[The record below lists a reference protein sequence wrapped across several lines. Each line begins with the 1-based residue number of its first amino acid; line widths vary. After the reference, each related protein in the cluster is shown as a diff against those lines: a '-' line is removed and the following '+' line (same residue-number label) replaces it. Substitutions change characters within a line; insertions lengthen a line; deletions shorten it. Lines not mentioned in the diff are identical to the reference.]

1 MPSLTADYGVA
12 HARKYSDHSY
22 YIVDTG
28 VGVFLHLRRFHP
40 YFAGCCRCRG
50 DIADNSRPPR
60 PVTDTGGT
68 APMIEDLFKSG
79 IADDTHKNHRKAAL
93 YAILGDLLF
102 IVLPLVV
109 ISIVD
114 VSVGRSIFAIIE
126 SPELSFGSAV
136 LFGQTIIKVVSGF
149 AHSKPSGAE
158 QPVFIIALI
167 IVFGLVP
174 SLVVLA
180 LLLSVNP
187 IPHGLQ
193 LAQAAIFALGIM
205 VFLLFGVNGHA
216 LSLRYGGRQLERQID
231 ISTVKN
237 IG

>member
-1 MPSLTADYGVA
+1 MTKDPSVTPSAD
-12 HARKYSDHSY
+12 
-22 YIVDTG
+22 
-28 VGVFLHLRRFHP
+28 
-40 YFAGCCRCRG
+40 
-50 DIADNSRPPR
+50 
-60 PVTDTGGT
+60 
-68 APMIEDLFKSG
+68 E
-79 IADDTHKNHRKAAL
+79 THKVHRKAAM

-114 VSVGRSIFAIIE
+114 VSVGRSLFAIIE

-149 AHSKPSGAE
+149 AHTKPSGAE

-187 IPHGLQ
+187 IPYGLQ
-193 LAQAAIFALGIM
+193 LAQACIFILGVI
-205 VFLLFGVNGHA
+205 VFFVFGVTGHA
-216 LSLRYGGRQLERQID
+216 LSLRYEGRPAIID
-231 ISTVKN
+231 R
-237 IG
+237 

>member
-1 MPSLTADYGVA
+1 MIKDQS
-12 HARKYSDHSY
+12 
-22 YIVDTG
+22 
-28 VGVFLHLRRFHP
+28 VGVNVD
-40 YFAGCCRCRG
+40 G
-50 DIADNSRPPR
+50 
-60 PVTDTGGT
+60 V
-68 APMIEDLFKSG
+68 
-79 IADDTHKNHRKAAL
+79 HKTHRKAAM

-114 VSVGRSIFAIIE
+114 VSVGRSLFAIIE
-126 SPELSFGSAV
+126 TPELSFGSAV

-149 AHSKPSGAE
+149 AYTKPTGAE

-193 LAQAAIFALGIM
+193 LAQACIFALGVI
-205 VFLLFGVNGHA
+205 VFLFFGVRGHA
-216 LSLRYGGRQLERQID
+216 QSLRYGSRQID
-231 ISTVKN
+231 RHTDLPSSN
-237 IG
+237 

>member
-1 MPSLTADYGVA
+1 MI
-12 HARKYSDHSY
+12 KEEF
-22 YIVDTG
+22 I
-28 VGVFLHLRRFHP
+28 
-40 YFAGCCRCRG
+40 AG
-50 DIADNSRPPR
+50 
-60 PVTDTGGT
+60 TDV
-68 APMIEDLFKSG
+68 E
-79 IADDTHKNHRKAAL
+79 THRTHRKAAF

-114 VSVGRSIFAIIE
+114 VSVGRSLFAIIE

-136 LFGQTIIKVVSGF
+136 LFGQTIIKVDSGF
-149 AHSKPSGAE
+149 AHTKPSGAE

-180 LLLSVNP
+180 LLLSVTP
-187 IPHGLQ
+187 IPYGLQ
-193 LAQAAIFALGIM
+193 LAQAGIFAMGII

-216 LSLRYGGRQLERQID
+216 LSLRFGGKQLDRPTD
-231 ISTVKN
+231 LSSSK
-237 IG
+237 

>member
-1 MPSLTADYGVA
+1 MINKDTFITGN
-12 HARKYSDHSY
+12 
-22 YIVDTG
+22 VD
-28 VGVFLHLRRFHP
+28 
-40 YFAGCCRCRG
+40 
-50 DIADNSRPPR
+50 
-60 PVTDTGGT
+60 
-68 APMIEDLFKSG
+68 E
-79 IADDTHKNHRKAAL
+79 THKTYRKAAM

-114 VSVGRSIFAIIE
+114 VSVGRSLFAIIE

-149 AHSKPSGAE
+149 AHTKPSGAE
-158 QPVFIIALI
+158 QPALI

-187 IPHGLQ
+187 IPNGLQ
-193 LAQAAIFALGIM
+193 PAQAGIFALGIIT
-205 VFLLFGVNGHA
+205 FLFFGVNGHA
-216 LSLRYGGRQLERQID
+216 LSLRYGGRQLERHAD
-231 ISTVKN
+231 LASAK
-237 IG
+237 

>member
-1 MPSLTADYGVA
+1 MLKDS
-12 HARKYSDHSY
+12 
-22 YIVDTG
+22 
-28 VGVFLHLRRFHP
+28 
-40 YFAGCCRCRG
+40 
-50 DIADNSRPPR
+50 
-60 PVTDTGGT
+60 PVTTT
-68 APMIEDLFKSG
+68 VED
-79 IADDTHKNHRKAAL
+79 AHRLHRRAAM

-114 VSVGRSIFAIIE
+114 VSVGRPLFAIIE

-149 AHSKPSGAE
+149 AHTKPTGAE

-187 IPHGLQ
+187 IPYGLQ
-193 LAQAAIFALGIM
+193 LAQACIFALGVI
-205 VFLLFGVNGHA
+205 VFFLFGVTGHA
-216 LSLRYGGRQLERQID
+216 QSLRYGGRA
-231 ISTVKN
+231 
-237 IG
+237 

>member
-1 MPSLTADYGVA
+1 MSIIKIVA
-12 HARKYSDHSY
+12 
-22 YIVDTG
+22 IV
-28 VGVFLHLRRFHP
+28 LII
-40 YFAGCCRCRG
+40 AG
-50 DIADNSRPPR
+50 
-60 PVTDTGGT
+60 
-68 APMIEDLFKSG
+68 L
-79 IADDTHKNHRKAAL
+79 
-93 YAILGDLLF
+93 LGDLLF

-114 VSVGRSIFAIIE
+114 VSVGRSLFAIIE

-149 AHSKPSGAE
+149 AHTKPSGAE

-193 LAQAAIFALGIM
+193 LAQACIFALGII
-205 VFLLFGVNGHA
+205 VFFSSLEWMDMPYLFAMEAGN
-216 LSLRYGGRQLERQID
+216 
-231 ISTVKN
+231 
-237 IG
+237 

>member
-1 MPSLTADYGVA
+1 MIN
-12 HARKYSDHSY
+12 K
-22 YIVDTG
+22 DT
-28 VGVFLHLRRFHP
+28 F
-40 YFAGCCRCRG
+40 
-50 DIADNSRPPR
+50 I
-60 PVTDTGGT
+60 TGNVN
-68 APMIEDLFKSG
+68 E
-79 IADDTHKNHRKAAL
+79 THKTHRKAAM

-114 VSVGRSIFAIIE
+114 VSVGRSLFAIIE

-149 AHSKPSGAE
+149 AHTKPSGAE

-180 LLLSVNP
+180 LLLSVSP
-187 IPHGLQ
+187 IPYGLQ
-193 LAQAAIFALGIM
+193 LAQAGIFALGIIT
-205 VFLLFGVNGHA
+205 FLFFGVTGHA
-216 LSLRYGGRQLERQID
+216 LSLRYGGRQLERHAD
-231 ISTVKN
+231 LGTNTK
-237 IG
+237 

>member
-1 MPSLTADYGVA
+1 VIN
-12 HARKYSDHSY
+12 K
-22 YIVDTG
+22 DT
-28 VGVFLHLRRFHP
+28 F
-40 YFAGCCRCRG
+40 
-50 DIADNSRPPR
+50 I
-60 PVTDTGGT
+60 TGNGN
-68 APMIEDLFKSG
+68 E
-79 IADDTHKNHRKAAL
+79 THKTHRKAAM

-114 VSVGRSIFAIIE
+114 VSVGRSLFAIIE

-149 AHSKPSGAE
+149 AHTKPSGAE

-193 LAQAAIFALGIM
+193 LAQAAIFVLGVI
-205 VFLLFGVNGHA
+205 VFGLFGVNGHA
-216 LSLRYGGRQLERQID
+216 LSLRHGGRQLDRQAD
-231 ISTVKN
+231 ILPSK
-237 IG
+237 

>member
-1 MPSLTADYGVA
+1 MTKEPSAPAAV
-12 HARKYSDHSY
+12 
-22 YIVDTG
+22 IVD
-28 VGVFLHLRRFHP
+28 
-40 YFAGCCRCRG
+40 
-50 DIADNSRPPR
+50 
-60 PVTDTGGT
+60 
-68 APMIEDLFKSG
+68 E
-79 IADDTHKNHRKAAL
+79 THKVHRKAAM

-114 VSVGRSIFAIIE
+114 VSVGRSLFAIIE

-149 AHSKPSGAE
+149 AHTKPTGAE

-180 LLLSVNP
+180 LLLSV
-187 IPHGLQ
+187 IPVPKGLE
-193 LAQAAIFALGIM
+193 LAQAAIFVLGVI
-205 VFLLFGVNGHA
+205 VFGLFGVNGHA
-216 LSLRYGGRQLERQID
+216 QSLRFGGR
-231 ISTVKN
+231 
-237 IG
+237 

>member
-1 MPSLTADYGVA
+1 MID
-12 HARKYSDHSY
+12 R
-22 YIVDTG
+22 DT
-28 VGVFLHLRRFHP
+28 F
-40 YFAGCCRCRG
+40 
-50 DIADNSRPPR
+50 I
-60 PVTDTGGT
+60 
-68 APMIEDLFKSG
+68 SG
-79 IADDTHKNHRKAAL
+79 NVNDTHKNHRKAAM

-114 VSVGRSIFAIIE
+114 VSVGRPLFAIIE

-149 AHSKPSGAE
+149 AHTKPSGAE

-180 LLLSVNP
+180 LLLSVTP
-187 IPHGLQ
+187 IPHWLQ
-193 LAQAAIFALGIM
+193 LAQAGIFVLGIIT
-205 VFLLFGVNGHA
+205 FLFFGVTGHA
-216 LSLRYGGRQLERQID
+216 LSLRYGGRQLERHTD
-231 ISTVKN
+231 LGTSTK
-237 IG
+237 

>member
-1 MPSLTADYGVA
+1 MIKDLLETINADEA
-12 HARKYSDHSY
+12 NK
-22 YIVDTG
+22 
-28 VGVFLHLRRFHP
+28 P
-40 YFAGCCRCRG
+40 
-50 DIADNSRPPR
+50 
-60 PVTDTGGT
+60 
-68 APMIEDLFKSG
+68 
-79 IADDTHKNHRKAAL
+79 HRKAAM

-114 VSVGRSIFAIIE
+114 VSVGRSMFALIE

-149 AHSKPSGAE
+149 AHTKPSGAE
-158 QPVFIIALI
+158 EPVFIIALL

-174 SLVVLA
+174 ALVVLA

-187 IPHGLQ
+187 IPHGLKI
-193 LAQAAIFALGIM
+193 AQACIFILGVI

-216 LSLRYGGRQLERQID
+216 LSLRYGSRQLDRHAELPW
-231 ISTVKN
+231 VK
-237 IG
+237 

>member
-1 MPSLTADYGVA
+1 MGFAVFPNITGLILGKADGYYSTTLSIVKLRKVFGKMIKEEFIAGNGV
-12 HARKYSDHSY
+12 
-22 YIVDTG
+22 
-28 VGVFLHLRRFHP
+28 
-40 YFAGCCRCRG
+40 
-50 DIADNSRPPR
+50 
-60 PVTDTGGT
+60 
-68 APMIEDLFKSG
+68 E
-79 IADDTHKNHRKAAL
+79 THKTHRKAAF

-114 VSVGRSIFAIIE
+114 VSVGRSLFAIIE

-149 AHSKPSGAE
+149 AHTKPSGAE

-180 LLLSVNP
+180 LLLSVSP
-187 IPHGLQ
+187 IPYGLQ
-193 LAQAAIFALGIM
+193 LAQAVIFALGII

-216 LSLRYGGRQLERQID
+216 LSLRYGGKQLDRQID
-231 ISTVKN
+231 MPS
-237 IG
+237 

>member
-1 MPSLTADYGVA
+1 MTKEPSAPAAV
-12 HARKYSDHSY
+12 
-22 YIVDTG
+22 IVD
-28 VGVFLHLRRFHP
+28 
-40 YFAGCCRCRG
+40 
-50 DIADNSRPPR
+50 
-60 PVTDTGGT
+60 
-68 APMIEDLFKSG
+68 E
-79 IADDTHKNHRKAAL
+79 THKVHRKAAM

-114 VSVGRSIFAIIE
+114 VSVGRSLFAIIE

-149 AHSKPSGAE
+149 AHTKPTGAE

-180 LLLSVNP
+180 LLLSV
-187 IPHGLQ
+187 IPVPKGLE
-193 LAQAAIFALGIM
+193 LAQAAIFVLGVI
-205 VFLLFGVNGHA
+205 VFGLFGVNGHA
-216 LSLRYGGRQLERQID
+216 QSLRFGSR
-231 ISTVKN
+231 
-237 IG
+237 

>member
-1 MPSLTADYGVA
+1 
-12 HARKYSDHSY
+12 
-22 YIVDTG
+22 
-28 VGVFLHLRRFHP
+28 
-40 YFAGCCRCRG
+40 
-50 DIADNSRPPR
+50 
-60 PVTDTGGT
+60 
-68 APMIEDLFKSG
+68 MIKDLFGTTSG
-79 IADDTHKNHRKAAL
+79 DSDKRPHQKAAM

-102 IVLPLVV
+102 IILPLVV

-114 VSVGRSIFAIIE
+114 VSVGRSMFALIQ

-149 AHSKPSGAE
+149 AHTKPSGAE
-158 QPVFIIALI
+158 EPVFIIALI

-187 IPHGLQ
+187 IPYGLQ
-193 LAQAAIFALGIM
+193 LAQAFIFILGVI

-216 LSLRYGGRQLERQID
+216 LSLRHGRQLD
-231 ISTVKN
+231 SHTDLPWSK
-237 IG
+237 

>member
-1 MPSLTADYGVA
+1 MIKETFMAGDDVKA
-12 HARKYSDHSY
+12 HK
-22 YIVDTG
+22 T
-28 VGVFLHLRRFHP
+28 
-40 YFAGCCRCRG
+40 
-50 DIADNSRPPR
+50 
-60 PVTDTGGT
+60 
-68 APMIEDLFKSG
+68 
-79 IADDTHKNHRKAAL
+79 HRKAAF

-114 VSVGRSIFAIIE
+114 VSVGRSMFALIQ

-149 AHSKPSGAE
+149 AHTKPSGAE

-180 LLLSVNP
+180 LLLSVTP
-187 IPHGLQ
+187 IPYGLQ
-193 LAQAAIFALGIM
+193 LAQAGIFALGII

-216 LSLRYGGRQLERQID
+216 LSLRYGGRQLERNTD
-231 ISTVKN
+231 SPT
-237 IG
+237 

>member
-1 MPSLTADYGVA
+1 MTKDPPAHIVA
-12 HARKYSDHSY
+12 
-22 YIVDTG
+22 
-28 VGVFLHLRRFHP
+28 
-40 YFAGCCRCRG
+40 
-50 DIADNSRPPR
+50 N
-60 PVTDTGGT
+60 TDEIHRT
-68 APMIEDLFKSG
+68 
-79 IADDTHKNHRKAAL
+79 HRKAAM

-114 VSVGRSIFAIIE
+114 VSVGRSLFAIIE

-149 AHSKPSGAE
+149 AHTKPTGAE

-193 LAQAAIFALGIM
+193 LAQAGIFVLG
-205 VFLLFGVNGHA
+205 VFIFGFFGVDGHA
-216 LSLRYGGRQLERQID
+216 LSLRHGSRSIDRQ
-231 ISTVKN
+231 S
-237 IG
+237 G

>member
-1 MPSLTADYGVA
+1 MIN
-12 HARKYSDHSY
+12 K
-22 YIVDTG
+22 DT
-28 VGVFLHLRRFHP
+28 F
-40 YFAGCCRCRG
+40 
-50 DIADNSRPPR
+50 I
-60 PVTDTGGT
+60 TGNLN
-68 APMIEDLFKSG
+68 EN
-79 IADDTHKNHRKAAL
+79 HKTHRKAAM

-114 VSVGRSIFAIIE
+114 VSVGRSLFAIIE

-149 AHSKPSGAE
+149 AHTKPSGAE

-193 LAQAAIFALGIM
+193 LAQACIFALGII
-205 VFLLFGVNGHA
+205 VFFLFGVDGHA
-216 LSLRYGGRQLERQID
+216 LPLLRYGGRQLDRHTD
-231 ISTVKN
+231 LPFS
-237 IG
+237 

>member
-1 MPSLTADYGVA
+1 MIKGSTGATHIEQA
-12 HARKYSDHSY
+12 HK
-22 YIVDTG
+22 T
-28 VGVFLHLRRFHP
+28 
-40 YFAGCCRCRG
+40 
-50 DIADNSRPPR
+50 
-60 PVTDTGGT
+60 
-68 APMIEDLFKSG
+68 
-79 IADDTHKNHRKAAL
+79 HRKAAM

-114 VSVGRSIFAIIE
+114 VSIGRSLFAIIE
-126 SPELSFGSAV
+126 TPELSFGSAV

-149 AHSKPSGAE
+149 AYTKPTGAE

-187 IPHGLQ
+187 IPNGLQ
-193 LAQAAIFALGIM
+193 LAQAGIFALGVV
-205 VFLLFGVNGHA
+205 VFLLFGVKGHA
-216 LSLRYGGRQLERQID
+216 QSIRYGSRQLDRHVD
-231 ISTVKN
+231 N
-237 IG
+237 PL